1 MSDHQSVPQTQDGS
15 TEQSFVDSDYSF
27 NVPGAD
33 FGGFSSPLMTSHESV
48 DQWLYVSSWSQDA
61 ASLGS
66 MDQENGFGATA
77 GSAPQSHDSFSEA
90 IFSSPMTGMDSHLSN
105 IDSTPFV
112 FSSSPVPFLDLP
124 TAPGDAYK
132 MSSLSGSPNTAAA
145 L

>member
-33 FGGFSSPLMTSHESV
+33 FGAFSSPLVTSHESV
-48 DQWLYVSSWSQDA
+48 DQWLHVSSWSQDA

-66 MDQENGFGATA
+66 MDYESGFGATA
-77 GSAPQSHDSFSEA
+77 GSAPQSRDTFSEA
-90 IFSSPMTGMDSHLSN
+90 IFSSPMTGMDSHFN
-105 IDSTPFV
+105 DIDSAPFV

-124 TAPGDAYK
+124 TASGDAYK
-132 MSSLSGSPNTAAA
+132 MASLTGSPDTAAA